1 MLSRPR
7 RATVFH
13 ILIAEAE
20 ALDDVK
26 QAAPSGERVPWVIR
40 KDPGLRDQ
48 AVLFYRQYG
57 ISGEEGGRLRKCLD
71 ANVMR

>member
-7 RATVFH
+7 RATIFH

-40 KDPGLRDQ
+40 KDTSYVTRLSYSIANMASLAED
-48 AVLFYRQYG
+48 
-57 ISGEEGGRLRKCLD
+57 GRLRK
-71 ANVMR
+71 